1 MRLLDRYVG
10 RWVLGGTLLALAVL
24 LALVTVLGLMDQLED
39 VGKGDYTLPAM
50 LQYLVLTTPR
60 RAYELLPVAVLLGT
74 LLGLGVLASHSE
86 LTVIRSAGVST
97 WRIGGSALRA
107 AALPVVAGVLVGEL
121 VAPPAD
127 DLAEARRSIAIQSQV
142 ALKTRTG
149 FWVRDGR
156 RFVNLREV
164 LPDRRLAGVYVY
176 DFDDGRRL
184 RAATRAERARPEGE
198 GWVLE
203 GVRESRV
210 SPGSVE
216 RREETERPWD
226 VSLATDLVGLAV
238 VRADRASSADLRRYV
253 RFLRENGQDPSLY
266 ELALWVRSS
275 MPLTAAAMVLLA
287 VPFVFGPLRSV
298 GVGQRVLA
306 GALLGVAFHIVS
318 QATAQLGLVY
328 GLPPPLGALGPTVLV
343 LATGL
348 WLTRRAA

>member
-60 RAYELLPVAVLLGT
+60 RAYELVPVAVLLGT

-164 LPDRRLAGVYVY
+164 LPDRRLAEVYVY

>member
-1 MRLLDRYVG
+1 M
-10 RWVLGGTLLALAVL
+10 
-24 LALVTVLGLMDQLED
+24 
-39 VGKGDYTLPAM
+39 
-50 LQYLVLTTPR
+50 
-60 RAYELLPVAVLLGT
+60 
-74 LLGLGVLASHSE
+74 
-86 LTVIRSAGVST
+86 
-97 WRIGGSALRA
+97 
-107 AALPVVAGVLVGEL
+107 
-121 VAPPAD
+121 
-127 DLAEARRSIAIQSQV
+127 
-142 ALKTRTG
+142 
-149 FWVRDGR
+149 RDGR